1 MRRDYKSKTV
11 LDEKLPVQ
19 RKEGEQVTQVSLM
32 QLLDLPCE
40 LRGGRIPRSEVR
52 ICKRLFEEL
61 RK

>member
-40 LRGGRIPRSEVR
+40 LRGGRIPGSEVR
-52 ICKRLFEEL
+52 ICKRLFEEP